1 MKGPSATIQASFEN
15 CAENGKNRDAESIDR
30 THLGRALAI
39 LPAMKKS
46 WLACSLALLTAAACA
61 SGPST
66 TSETPDA
73 TAPREATAAET
84 PPAEGTAAPISTSTA
99 AASEASAPGNS
110 AGPAKDADALVMEV
124 VFIEKGGKKVDE
136 ATLGELMKSFEA
148 RVGTSLKLATP
159 ASKGVTAP
167 RRVTAT
173 FMVEAPI
180 TDAKGLTIK
189 MGLNGVE
196 PAGKCPLFDLDQKL
210 TMSGG
215 KNTPAD
221 VLELRKAA
229 VVALLEKLEPTAP
242 TLKPA
247 ANCTAFKK

>member
-1 MKGPSATIQASFEN
+1 M
-15 CAENGKNRDAESIDR
+15 
-30 THLGRALAI
+30 AI
-39 LPAMKKS
+39 LPAMTKPS
-46 WLACSLALLTAAACA
+46 LACSLALLAVACA
-61 SGPST
+61 GGAATP
-66 TSETPDA
+66 SETP
-73 TAPREATAAET
+73 EAAASAEVTGAQET
-84 PPAEGTAAPISTSTA
+84 PPGDGTAPPSTSTA
-99 AASEASAPGNS
+99 TVGEASAPEKGAS
-110 AGPAKDADALVMEV
+110 SEGAKDANALVIEV
-124 VFIEKGGKKVDE
+124 IFIEKGGKKVDE
-136 ATLGELMKSFEA
+136 ATLAELMKSFEG
-148 RVGTSLKLATP
+148 RVATSPKLATP
-159 ASKGVTAP
+159 SSKGVTAP

-180 TDAKGLTIK
+180 TDAKGLTVK

>member
-1 MKGPSATIQASFEN
+1 MTPSQ
-15 CAENGKNRDAESIDR
+15 SI
-30 THLGRALAI
+30 
-39 LPAMKKS
+39 
-46 WLACSLALLTAAACA
+46 ACTVALLSGALLCACA
-61 SGPST
+61 SGSA
-66 TSETPDA
+66 TSETPEA
-73 TAPREATAAET
+73 TATAEATAAPESPT
-84 PPAEGTAAPISTSTA
+84 GDATSAPPSGDTAASAAPTS
-99 AASEASAPGNS
+99 SPKPSGNET
-110 AGPAKDADALVMEV
+110 AKDANALVMEV

-136 ATLGELMKSFEA
+136 ATLAELMKSLEGRIA
-148 RVGTSLKLATP
+148 TSTKLATP

-167 RRVTAT
+167 RKVTAT

-180 TDAKGLTIK
+180 TDAKGLTVK

>member
-1 MKGPSATIQASFEN
+1 MSFRCGSLPSIAT
-15 CAENGKNRDAESIDR
+15 
-30 THLGRALAI
+30 
-39 LPAMKKS
+39 
-46 WLACSLALLTAAACA
+46 LLIAGCA
-61 SGPST
+61 SSGAT
-66 TSETPDA
+66 TSETP
-73 TAPREATAAET
+73 
-84 PPAEGTAAPISTSTA
+84 
-99 AASEASAPGNS
+99 EASATAEPSAVVETPGVEATVAPAGSSTPS
-110 AGPAKDADALVMEV
+110 AVAADKPTPSEGAKDANALVMEV
-124 VFIEKGGKKVDE
+124 VFIEKGGKKVDD
-136 ATLGELMKSFEA
+136 ATLAELMKSLETRIA
-148 RVGTSLKLATP
+148 TSPKLATP

-173 FMVEAPI
+173 FTVEAPI

-215 KNTPAD
+215 KNTPAE

>member
-1 MKGPSATIQASFEN
+1 MTMKPSI
-15 CAENGKNRDAESIDR
+15 
-30 THLGRALAI
+30 
-39 LPAMKKS
+39 
-46 WLACSLALLTAAACA
+46 ACMLALLCAACA
-61 SGPST
+61 SGAAT
-66 TSETPDA
+66 TSDTP
-73 TAPREATAAET
+73 EATATSDASAAADS
-84 PPAEGTAAPISTSTA
+84 PPADGTSAPTSESTA
-99 AASEASAPGNS
+99 TETGAAAKPASNET
-110 AGPAKDADALVMEV
+110 AKDANALVLEV
-124 VFIEKGGKKVDE
+124 VFIEKGGKKVDD
-136 ATLGELMKSFEA
+136 ATLAELMKSLEG
-148 RVGTSLKLATP
+148 RVATSAKLATP
-159 ASKGVTAP
+159 SSKGVTAP
-167 RRVTAT
+167 RKVTAT

-221 VLELRKAA
+221 ILELRKAA

>member
-1 MKGPSATIQASFEN
+1 MTMKPSI
-15 CAENGKNRDAESIDR
+15 
-30 THLGRALAI
+30 
-39 LPAMKKS
+39 
-46 WLACSLALLTAAACA
+46 ACTLALFCAACA
-61 SGPST
+61 SGSAT
-66 TSETPDA
+66 TSDTP
-73 TAPREATAAET
+73 EATA
-84 PPAEGTAAPISTSTA
+84 TA
-99 AASEASAPGNS
+99 AASAGADSPPADGTSAPTS
-110 AGPAKDADALVMEV
+110 DSTAGAVETGAPAKPAANETAKDANALVMEV
-124 VFIEKGGKKVDE
+124 VFIEKGGKKVDD
-136 ATLGELMKSFEA
+136 ATLAELMKSLEGRIA
-148 RVGTSLKLATP
+148 TSAKLATP

-167 RRVTAT
+167 RKVTAT

-221 VLELRKAA
+221 ILELRKAA

>member
-1 MKGPSATIQASFEN
+1 M
-15 CAENGKNRDAESIDR
+15 IDR
-30 THLGRALAI
+30 TQLRYRPGILPAMTKSSIACALAI
-39 LPAMKKS
+39 LS
-46 WLACSLALLTAAACA
+46 AACA
-61 SGPST
+61 SGAAT
-66 TSETPDA
+66 TSETPEASA
-73 TAPREATAAET
+73 TAEASAASDMPPADTAAPSASGDVAASAAAT
-84 PPAEGTAAPISTSTA
+84 GGPAKPAEG
-99 AASEASAPGNS
+99 
-110 AGPAKDADALVMEV
+110 AKDANALVMEV
-124 VFIEKGGKKVDE
+124 IFIEKGGKKLDE
-136 ATLGELMKSFEA
+136 ATLGELMKALEGRIA
-148 RVGTSLKLATP
+148 TSPKLATA

-167 RRVTAT
+167 RKVTAT

>member
-1 MKGPSATIQASFEN
+1 MMKPSIA
-15 CAENGKNRDAESIDR
+15 CA
-30 THLGRALAI
+30 
-39 LPAMKKS
+39 
-46 WLACSLALLTAAACA
+46 LALLTVACA
-61 SGPST
+61 SSPAA
-66 TSETPDA
+66 TSETPEPTATADATPSDAPPADA
-73 TAPREATAAET
+73 TAS
-84 PPAEGTAAPISTSTA
+84 PASADTSA
-99 AASEASAPGNS
+99 AAAATGAPAKPATSEG
-110 AGPAKDADALVMEV
+110 AKDANALVMEV
-124 VFIEKGGKKVDE
+124 VFMEKGGKKLDD
-136 ATLGELMKSFEA
+136 ATLAELMKALEGRIA
-148 RVGTSLKLATP
+148 TSPKLATP

-167 RRVTAT
+167 RKVTAT

-180 TDAKGLTIK
+180 TDSKGLTIK